1 MSRSIPHG
9 GEMWTAED
17 EWQLR
22 QMSLQDATTAEIA
35 RKLGRTVAA
44 VYAKASELG
53 IGLTPNDP
61 PQASREDG

>member
-1 MSRSIPHG
+1 MSRSTPHSG
-9 GEMWTAED
+9 DMWTAED

-35 RKLGRTVAA
+35 KKLGRTVAA

-53 IGLTPNDP
+53 VGLTPNDP
-61 PQASREDG
+61 PQGKRKDD